1 MSLTNEIFFNTI
13 REVILISRQK
23 VYRSV
28 NFVLLETYWNIGKLI
43 VEEEQQGESRAVYGS
58 NLLKNLSKELTLEF
72 GKGFDYTNLTN
83 MRKFYFSFPI
93 LDALRQELSWTH
105 YRILSKIDSE
115 EKRTFYLNEAAE
127 NSWNSRQLERQI
139 KSLSFERTLNP
150 ISKEQN
156 LSIHSVLK
164 DPYIFEFL
172 GLSNDAKN
180 TEFQIETAI
189 IDHIQKFL
197 LEFGKGF
204 AFVARQQHII
214 TDTSDFYIDLVFYNY
229 ILKCFVI
236 IDLKT
241 DKLSHQDIGQIDMY
255 VRMYDDLKRNEGDNP
270 TIGILLCTEKDETIV
285 KYSVLSDNNTLFA
298 SQYMLYMPKEEDL
311 KQIID
316 QDRIIYEFN
325 KNN

>member
-150 ISKEQN
+150 VSKEQN
-156 LSIHSVLK
+156 ISIHSVLK

-316 QDRIIYEFN
+316 QDRIIYELN

>member
-1 MSLTNEIFFNTI
+1 MNLPNEIFFNSI
-13 REVILISRQK
+13 RDVILTSRQR
-23 VYRSV
+23 VYRAV

-58 NLLKNLSKELTLEF
+58 NLLKNISNQLTLEF
-72 GKGFDYTNLTN
+72 GKGFDERNLNN
-83 MRKFYFSFPI
+83 MRAFFNSFTI
-93 LDALRQELSWTH
+93 WNALRTELSWTH
-105 YRILSKIDSE
+105 YRMLCRISDE

-127 NSWNSRQLERQI
+127 NAWNSRQLERQI
-139 KSLSFERTLNP
+139 KSLSFERTLKP
-150 ISKEQN
+150 TSKEEN

-172 GLSNDAKN
+172 GLSNETKN
-180 TEFQIETAI
+180 SEFQIETAI

-214 TDTSDFYIDLVFYNY
+214 TDTSDFFIDLVFYNY

-270 TIGILLCTEKDETIV
+270 TVGILLCTEKDETIV
-285 KYSVLSDNNTLFA
+285 KYSVLSDNNKLFA
-298 SQYMLYMPKEEDL
+298 SQYMLYMPKEDDL

-316 QDRIIYEFN
+316 QDRIRYELD